1 MSEKTYFFIISIPRD
16 ESIEYTT
23 KLNSYIS
30 KLFPDKEYPCNLQ
43 PMEVREN
50 DILSKISIQASEED
64 IRHFADRFFEKNYNL
79 TERENGE
86 IEITQKE
93 PSQDIDTGDDVIKH

>member
-1 MSEKTYFFIISIPRD
+1 MSEKTYFFVISIPRD
-16 ESIEYTT
+16 EIIEYTT

-30 KLFPDKEYPCNLQ
+30 KLFPEKKYPCTLK
-43 PMEVREN
+43 PLEIRDEDV
-50 DILSKISIQASEED
+50 IAKIIIKANEKHIKE
-64 IRHFADRFFEKNYNL
+64 FADRFFDKSYEL

-93 PSQDIDTGDDVIKH
+93 PDLSQVTEDHGLKH